1 MKQSSNR
8 PGLMPTESQPTVT
21 GTAQT
26 TYQRLI
32 DEQTKLTT
40 REWID
45 WTTDS
50 LTHNKWTKL
59 LTE

>member
-8 PGLMPTESQPTVT
+8 PGLMSTESQPTVT
-21 GTAQT
+21 GTVQT

-50 LTHNKWTKL
+50 LTHNK
-59 LTE
+59 